1 MNKRDRWSEGE
12 RGAKGNGQEVE
23 RERVREHT
31 LPSDTHSHKTG
42 RLPTGHT
49 HL

>member
-1 MNKRDRWSEGE
+1 MGRWRKGV
-12 RGAKGNGQEVE
+12 RGGNGDAVE
-23 RERVREHT
+23 RARVREHT
-31 LPSDTHSHKTG
+31 LSFGYTLSQEDKTG